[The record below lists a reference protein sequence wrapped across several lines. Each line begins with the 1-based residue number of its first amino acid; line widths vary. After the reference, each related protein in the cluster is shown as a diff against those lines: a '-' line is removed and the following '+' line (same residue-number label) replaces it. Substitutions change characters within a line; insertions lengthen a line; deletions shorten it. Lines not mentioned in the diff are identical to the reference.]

1 MRSAKKRSFP
11 GSRRTSAGRVRTTT
25 TLSQPASKL
34 TREKDALIR
43 FYHKGYEDAKAIEGF
58 VFP

>member
-1 MRSAKKRSFP
+1 MALAREYAAR
-11 GSRRTSAGRVRTTT
+11 GRALIVAPDDTCGIDT
-25 TLSQPASKL
+25 L